1 MIDALRVFVPYSQT
15 LFTDMSLDA
24 CLKGHES
31 GSRHAWAYAGK
42 IGAPPAWPD
51 DGPDGELMEPDEH
64 EQDAAMERDTDDLVV
79 VAEQYNKFFPDVLDE
94 LERRCVRQVFSIW
107 AGYAAFCG
115 ESAGVSAEMLAAV
128 ILTPLVGQ
136 IEDLNVRAER
146 LGVEAEAGLVEQ
158 KRESLAETWHIV
170 EARGA

>member
-1 MIDALRVFVPYSQT
+1 
-15 LFTDMSLDA
+15 
-24 CLKGHES
+24 
-31 GSRHAWAYAGK
+31 
-42 IGAPPAWPD
+42 
-51 DGPDGELMEPDEH
+51 MEPDEH